1 MKPSLTYNARE
12 YKTFAQMNDAQAPTH
27 SPDNRKVTVALFAL
41 LAGAVCIGLSPILVR
56 LSEVGPTATAFYR
69 VWLGLPIMGIWM
81 LLQSPSAVV
90 RDPRPV
96 TLKDKLFLL
105 IPGVF
110 FAGDLGFWHAS
121 IGMTTIANAT
131 LLCNLAPIHVTLVSA
146 MLFGERF
153 NRTFLFSLLLAI
165 GGAAILVGASTGFG
179 GAYVKGDVLA
189 LITSMFYAGYL
200 LTVGRMRS
208 RHSTITIMFWSS
220 LMAGLVLLLPTVV
233 LSGGELPVPATLQG
247 WTVLITLALV
257 SHLGGQ
263 GLIALALAHL
273 STAFT
278 SVALLL
284 QPVVSALL
292 AWWLFGEALGV
303 YQGLGGLVVM
313 VSIYLARMASS
324 RR

>member
-1 MKPSLTYNARE
+1 MNEAKARLR
-12 YKTFAQMNDAQAPTH
+12 
-27 SPDNRKVTVALFAL
+27 SPESRKVTTALVAL

-56 LSEVGPTATAFYR
+56 LSEVGPTVTAFYR
-69 VWLGLPIMGIWM
+69 VWLGLPVMGLWMLMQSPRMGSKGSAPRPAREWM
-81 LLQSPSAVV
+81 LL
-90 RDPRPV
+90 
-96 TLKDKLFLL
+96 LL
-105 IPGVF
+105 PGVF

-146 MLFGERF
+146 LIFGERF
-153 NRTFLFSLLLAI
+153 SRTFLFSLLLAI
-165 GGAAILVGASTGFG
+165 SGAAILIGASSGFG
-179 GAYVKGDVLA
+179 GIYVKGDVLA
-189 LITSMFYAGYL
+189 LITSLFYAAYL
-200 LTVGRMRS
+200 ITVGRMRS

-220 LMAGLVLLLPTVV
+220 LMAGLVLLVPVMIQ
-233 LSGGELPVPATLQG
+233 SGGTLPLPQTLNG
-247 WTVLITLALV
+247 WGVLITLALV

-292 AWWLFGEALGV
+292 AWWLFGEALGAW
-303 YQGLGGLVVM
+303 QWLGGMVVM
-313 VSIYLARMASS
+313 VSIYLARRASN
-324 RR
+324 RT